1 MSTKRRRPGADKKS
15 TRTSASKTKAAPASP
30 LAAEI
35 DALSALLHRHGLAE
49 LEVQKDGL
57 YVRIVAGGVVA
68 GAVAAASRAASASSA
83 PQKLE
88 TATETSDGNVSY
100 ITSPFVGTFY
110 RAPNPEAAPFVDEGT
125 KIKKGQVICIVEAMK
140 LMNEIEAEVD
150 GVIVQM
156 LVENGQPVEYGEPL
170 FKIRQA

>member
-15 TRTSASKTKAAPASP
+15 TRKAAPATKPASASP
-30 LAAEI
+30 LTAEI

-57 YVRIVAGGVVA
+57 YVRVVAGGGVVA
-68 GAVAAASRAASASSA
+68 AAPGGARATGTPAA